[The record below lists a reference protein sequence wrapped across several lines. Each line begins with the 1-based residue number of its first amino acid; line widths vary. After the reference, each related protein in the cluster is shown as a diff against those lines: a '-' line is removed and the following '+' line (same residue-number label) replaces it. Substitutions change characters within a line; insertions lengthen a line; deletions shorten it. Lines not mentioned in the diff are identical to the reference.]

1 MQEDKYYNRKYEAC
15 VKLILDEKPFD
26 KNLRRILAEVYPD
39 EVVQTLYDVIIY
51 EAVKEGMTDEE
62 YMKEMIERGAKLY
75 YLNDCYN
82 YKLQRGSYAKTDLP
96 DQFLLYC
103 IVIEMKSRRPEL
115 TDLMI
120 RYFGPPDEQRLLKN
134 AVNSEMRS
142 MKKELIGVLDKYFDS
157 TREEFAITKMC
168 DAIYKKYRE
177 SDFRNMGGGLEVTE
191 KGACCRN
198 FDTYFNYL
206 TSTGK
211 IMSMKWNTFTDFWG
225 LLWEH
230 PQRRTATFASKRP
243 NKDELYLFCLGAAL
257 DYEHYRQLKSLMI
270 TELVTTATQLSRLN
284 EEFNQNK
291 TTDKEKMKKAKASLL
306 RHYEGSEQKVKK
318 LETEYQSYDDRDILL
333 EQYLKEINTRLNI
346 VYDKI
351 LSDKKNGKKQELTE
365 YDKRSAPWYIIK
377 NVNSDLVNH
386 RMFKLME
393 R

>member
-15 VKLILDEKPFD
+15 AKLILDEKPFD

-51 EAVKEGMTDEE
+51 EALKEGMTDEE

-115 TDLMI
+115 TDLML

-191 KGACCRN
+191 KG
-198 FDTYFNYL
+198 
-206 TSTGK
+206 
-211 IMSMKWNTFTDFWG
+211 
-225 LLWEH
+225 
-230 PQRRTATFASKRP
+230 
-243 NKDELYLFCLGAAL
+243 
-257 DYEHYRQLKSLMI
+257 
-270 TELVTTATQLSRLN
+270 V
-284 EEFNQNK
+284 
-291 TTDKEKMKKAKASLL
+291 L
-306 RHYEGSEQKVKK
+306 R
-318 LETEYQSYDDRDILL
+318 
-333 EQYLKEINTRLNI
+333 
-346 VYDKI
+346 
-351 LSDKKNGKKQELTE
+351 
-365 YDKRSAPWYIIK
+365 
-377 NVNSDLVNH
+377 
-386 RMFKLME
+386 
-393 R
+393 